1 MANLFESLSKWWA
14 RKDMRKN
21 RSDFYYDLAGSL
33 EDRVSLFSTLRKYE
47 SRARTRNPGEALV
60 YADMIDALGSGSLT
74 DVFEGFAP
82 PNELIMIDALQSAGD
97 ASMAEGLKFLSATV
111 EKTDAMAAA
120 ARKAILYP
128 MVLIVIFSGMLTG
141 FATQIVPTL
150 VGLLPPERW
159 PILGRILYAIS
170 QLIVHQG
177 VFIAIVFFALIGLFF
192 YSLPRWRGAVRRRF
206 DRFMPFSLY
215 RDFSGAM
222 LIVSLASLLRT
233 GVSLKSSLER
243 SMRYSTPWMRTH
255 LRQIMRNLGKSRTT
269 HFGEAF
275 KTGVLN
281 QYLEDRVQDASE
293 RREPVEAFV
302 KIGIGSID
310 RVIAMLERS
319 ASRMSSAILLVCGIL
334 LFIMMGGFFS
344 TALELQSGIRTSAQQ
359 TAR

>member
-33 EDRVSLFSTLRKYE
+33 EDRVPLFSTLRKYE
-47 SRARTRNPGEALV
+47 ARARTRNHGEALI
-60 YADMIDALGSGSLT
+60 YADMIDALSSGSLT
-74 DVFEGFAP
+74 DALEGLAP
-82 PNELIMIDALQSAGD
+82 KNELIMIDALQSAGD
-97 ASMAEGLKFLSATV
+97 ANMAEGLKFLSVTV

-120 ARKAILYP
+120 ARKAIMYP
-128 MVLIVIFSGMLTG
+128 LVLIVIFSGMLVG
-141 FATQIVPTL
+141 FSTQIVPTL

-159 PILGRILYAIS
+159 PVLGRILYTIS
-170 QLIVHQG
+170 QLVVHQG
-177 VFIAIVFFALIGLFF
+177 LYIAVGFFASMGLFF
-192 YSLPRWRGAVRRRF
+192 FILPRWRGAVRRRF
-206 DRFMPFSLY
+206 DRIMPFSLY

-233 GVSLKSSLER
+233 GVSLRASLER
-243 SMRYSTPWMRTH
+243 AMRYSTPWMRAH
-255 LRQIMRNLGKSRTT
+255 LRLIMRNLGKNKTT

-293 RREPVEAFV
+293 RRDPVEAFV

-310 RVIAMLERS
+310 RVIVMLEKS
-319 ASRMSSAILLVCGIL
+319 ASRMSSAIMLVCGIM

-344 TALELQSGIRTSAQQ
+344 TALELQNGIRNSAQQ
-359 TAR
+359 SAR